1 MKAAQQ
7 SLFDHEISLPY
18 KGKTADFIKII
29 EFNRDESSDADKFQI
44 EYSFHISPF
53 GEILIASTDKG
64 ICFVWFTDDQSS
76 ALAELEKRFPL
87 AQLENKSANC
97 HLEVI
102 QFFNNDSTTWPT
114 INVHL
119 KGTAFQIKVWQS
131 LLEIPFGKQTNYIEI
146 AKAINQPN
154 ASRAVGT
161 AIGKNPIAFLIPCHR
176 VVQTNGQ
183 LGGYR
188 WGLNRKSS
196 IIQWE
201 MESNR
206 K

>member
-7 SLFDHEISLPY
+7 SLFDHETSLPA
-18 KGKTADFIKII
+18 KGKPADFISII
-29 EFNRDESSDADKFQI
+29 ELNTNEFTDTDKFQI

-64 ICFVWFTDDQSS
+64 ICFVWFADDQPS

-87 AQLENKSANC
+87 AQLEHKSANC
-97 HLEVI
+97 HQEVI

-131 LLEIPFGKQTNYIEI
+131 LLEIPFGKLANYIEI
-146 AKAINQPN
+146 AKSIDQPN

-161 AIGKNPIAFLIPCHR
+161 AIGKNPIAMLIPCHR
-176 VVQTNGQ
+176 IVQTNGQ

-188 WGLNRKSS
+188 WGLERKAS
-196 IIQWE
+196 IIKWE
-201 MESNR
+201 LGSN
-206 K
+206 

>member
-7 SLFDHEISLPY
+7 SLFDHEFGLSNQRVKP
-18 KGKTADFIKII
+18 ADFINII
-29 EFNRDESSDADKFQI
+29 EFNTDDSVDTENFQI

-64 ICFVWFTDDQSS
+64 ICFVWFADDQPS
-76 ALAELEKRFPL
+76 AIAELEKRFPL
-87 AQLENKSANC
+87 AQFEHKAANC
-97 HLEVI
+97 QQEVMH
-102 QFFNNDSTTWPT
+102 FFNNDSATWPR
-114 INVHL
+114 INLHL
-119 KGTAFQIKVWQS
+119 KGTEFQIKVWKAV
-131 LLEIPFGKQTNYIEI
+131 LEIPLGKLTNYIEI
-146 AKAINQPN
+146 AKEINQPN

-161 AIGKNPIAFLIPCHR
+161 AIGKNPIALLIPCHR

-188 WGLNRKSS
+188 WGLERKAS
-196 IIQWE
+196 IIKWE
-201 MESNR
+201 LGS

>member
-7 SLFDHEISLPY
+7 SLFDHETSLPA
-18 KGKTADFIKII
+18 KGKPADFISII
-29 EFNRDESSDADKFQI
+29 EFNTNEFTDTDKFQI

-64 ICFVWFTDDQSS
+64 ICFVWFADDQPS

-87 AQLENKSANC
+87 AQLEHKSANC
-97 HLEVI
+97 HQEVI
-102 QFFNNDSTTWPT
+102 QFFNNDNTTWPT

-131 LLEIPFGKQTNYIEI
+131 LLEIPFGKLANYIEI
-146 AKAINQPN
+146 AKSIDQPN

-161 AIGKNPIAFLIPCHR
+161 AIGKNPIAMLIPCHR
-176 VVQTNGQ
+176 IVQTNGQ

-188 WGLNRKSS
+188 WGLERKAS
-196 IIQWE
+196 IIKWE
-201 MESNR
+201 LGSN
-206 K
+206 

>member
-7 SLFDHEISLPY
+7 SLFEHEISLPS
-18 KGKTADFIKII
+18 KGKPADFINII
-29 EFNRDESSDADKFQI
+29 EINTDEPAHDQNFQI
-44 EYSFHISPF
+44 NYSFTNSSF
-53 GEILIASTDKG
+53 GELLIASSDKG

-76 ALAELEKRFPL
+76 ALTELGKRFPSAKIEQKSTQEHL
-87 AQLENKSANC
+87 DVLCYFNKDITSWRKID
-97 HLEVI
+97 L
-102 QFFNNDSTTWPT
+102 
-114 INVHL
+114 HL

-131 LLEIPFGKQTNYIEI
+131 LLEIPFGKLTNYIEI

-161 AIGKNPIAFLIPCHR
+161 AIGKNPIAMLIPCHR

-201 MESNR
+201 IERNR